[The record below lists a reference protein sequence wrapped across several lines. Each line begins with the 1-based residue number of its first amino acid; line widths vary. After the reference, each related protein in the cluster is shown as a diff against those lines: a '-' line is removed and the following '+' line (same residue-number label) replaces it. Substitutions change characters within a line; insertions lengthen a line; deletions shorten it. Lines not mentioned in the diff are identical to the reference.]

1 MSEWDEY
8 ANQWDGDKRVIHY
21 SQQAY
26 QSLTQAINCDGL
38 TILDFGCGTGRLTE
52 LLHPHAKRIVAIDSS
67 AKMIGVLAAKNLPK
81 AEPLAIDL
89 NSSNSQPMH
98 NTFDLIVAS
107 SVCAFL
113 PDYQASLALFMQL
126 LKPQGYFVQWDWLKE
141 AGESTPGF
149 TAEEIQA
156 AFDNCSFETIN
167 LQQAFTM
174 QQGEDEAPVI
184 MGIAQ
189 KRDQTG

>member
-1 MSEWDEY
+1 MNEWDEY
-8 ANQWDGDKRVIHY
+8 ANQWDGDERVIRY

-81 AEPLAIDL
+81 AEPRAIDL

-98 NTFDLIVAS
+98 NRFDLIVAS

-113 PDYQASLALFMQL
+113 PDYHSSLALFKQL

-149 TAEEIQA
+149 TMEEIQA

>member
-1 MSEWDEY
+1 MNEWDEY
-8 ANQWDGDKRVIHY
+8 ANQWDGDERVIRY

-98 NTFDLIVAS
+98 NRFDLIVAS

-113 PDYQASLALFMQL
+113 PDYQASLALFKQL

-141 AGESTPGF
+141 AGESTLGF
-149 TAEEIQA
+149 TVEEIQA
-156 AFDNCSFETIN
+156 AFDQCLFETIN

-189 KRDQTG
+189 KRD